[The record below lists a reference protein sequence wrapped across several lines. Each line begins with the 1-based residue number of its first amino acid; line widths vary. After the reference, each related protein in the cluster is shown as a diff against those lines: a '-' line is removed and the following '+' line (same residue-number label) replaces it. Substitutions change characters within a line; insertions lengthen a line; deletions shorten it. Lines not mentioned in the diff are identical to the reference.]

1 MITLE
6 QHLAA
11 NGPKRILAL
20 DGGGI
25 RGALTLGYLKRI
37 EDILR
42 KQHDDDPDFRLC
54 DYFDLIGG
62 TSTGS
67 IIASCL
73 AIGMKVEDITKMY
86 FDLGGKIFAKKY
98 KWWNIFEIGKFARG
112 SYDAAPLEQELR
124 KAFKDPDTGED
135 LLLGSNKIRTGLC
148 IVAKRADT
156 NSVWPLINHP
166 GGKYYDGAHGK
177 NKDIPLWS
185 AVRASAAAPT
195 YFIPQLIDVG
205 GGMSTAAFVDG
216 GVSMANNP
224 SLQLLMVATLK
235 GFPFHWKMGEENML
249 LVSVGTGMSKWE
261 KIPKNVSQ
269 NNLLNWA
276 QQIPDMLMQDASW
289 HNQTILQW
297 MSRCNT
303 RWCID
308 GEIGDLSDDL
318 VTNDTG
324 KKALLTYLRY
334 NMWIDAPTLKEL
346 TTKDYDQKQ
355 IGDLVEMS
363 NAASRFDLFDLGEKA
378 ASIGAIVDKKVAA
391 TRVTE
396 ADFPITF
403 KIDALTLSNA

>member
-1 MITLE
+1 MFTLK
-6 QHLAA
+6 QHFDPAT
-11 NGPKRILAL
+11 PKRILAL

-73 AIGMKVEDITKMY
+73 AIGMKVEEITKMY

-98 KWWNIFEIGKFARG
+98 KWWNIFEVGKFAKG
-112 SYDAAPLEQELR
+112 SYDAAPLEHELR

-135 LLLGSNKIRTGLC
+135 LFLGSSKIRTGLC

-195 YFIPQLIDVG
+195 YFIPQLIEVG

-235 GFPFHWKMGEENML
+235 GFPFHWKMGEDNML

-261 KIPKNVSQ
+261 KIPSKVSKQ
-269 NNLLNWA
+269 HLLNWA

-308 GEIGDLSDDL
+308 GEIGDLSNDL
-318 VTNDTG
+318 VTEDTG
-324 KKALLTYLRY
+324 NKGLLSYLRY
-334 NMWIDAPTLKEL
+334 NLWIDNPTLKEL
-346 TTKDYDQKQ
+346 TGKDYGKDQ
-355 IGDLVEMS
+355 IDDLVEMS
-363 NAASRFDLFDLGEKA
+363 NAGSRFELYDIGEKA
-378 ASIGAIVDKKVAA
+378 AITGAIVDKKVVA
-391 TRVTE
+391 TKVTE
-396 ADFPITF
+396 DHFPTTF
-403 KIDALTLSNA
+403 KIKNLVLSNV